1 MHRLTAFVAAMMW
14 SLSALAQAT
23 NTPTRPDETGGGM
36 LFGLGILVAAIVVGA
51 VVYMYIKRSR
61 SAR

>member
-1 MHRLTAFVAAMMW
+1 MRRLTAFVAAMMW

-36 LFGLGILVAAIVVGA
+36 LFGLGILVAAVVIGA
-51 VVYMYIKRSR
+51 ILYMYIKRNR
-61 SAR
+61 NAR